1 MNTLK
6 TFTPLLLAV
15 SLVLPVAASAGGV
28 PTVDMGTILQL
39 RANYDM
45 AKTQFEEAE
54 KTYKALY
61 GNRDIGRL
69 FSDPKLAKY
78 LPQDMKQMFEDYR
91 AGDYAAIAKRIEQLQ
106 KGEKLNGDQAAMLKN
121 LTKRE
126 ADFIFGSKVQIDEMF
141 RRSNERFNQITRL
154 MNTIDK
160 TQDPKA
166 AADLLNRIQVE
177 SAMIQMQQNQ
187 LKLAEMAMK
196 AEERLIKQQKLE
208 LRRKRNSANN
218 FKYTQRAPVYQGQ

>member
-1 MNTLK
+1 MKTLR

-28 PTVDMGTILQL
+28 PTVDVVAGYQL
-39 RANYDM
+39 YENYKK
-45 AKTQFEEAE
+45 AHQQFVEAQ
-54 KTYKALY
+54 KTYNALQ
-61 GNRDIGRL
+61 GTRNIGQL
-69 FSDPKLAKY
+69 FSNPKLSKY
-78 LPQDMKQMFEDYR
+78 LPQDMKQMFADYR

-154 MNTIDK
+154 MNTIDR